1 MSIASSYNF
10 ADDNILSAFATTL
23 LVLIINSSVA
33 DSIFHLDF
41 IVRFEEEGRDSVI

>member
-1 MSIASSYNF
+1 MCVYTLSI

-33 DSIFHLDF
+33 DSKFHLNF
-41 IVRFEEEGRDSVI
+41 IVRLEEEGRDSVI